1 MKAATYSRQSVS
13 NEELISTQAQR
24 AQQLVSARGWHLVGT
39 YADDDTSASKVRGDA
54 TDWARM
60 LRDIEAGVVEA
71 VVAVD
76 LDRLLRSTRDLN
88 ALIDRGAK
96 VVTVDGEIDLSTAD
110 GEFRATML
118 AGIARFEVRRKSERQ
133 VRANDARAAQGKV
146 IRGRRPF
153 GYEADGVTVREAE
166 AEAVRDGYEALL
178 GGATLASIA
187 AGWNALG
194 LTTGQGS
201 AWRHDN
207 VRHVLLNPRYRG
219 AVRRHGV
226 IVHEEA
232 EWPALVS
239 ADTFREAEA
248 ILRDPARR
256 TGAPSVK
263 RLLSGI
269 AECGVCG
276 SPVHA
281 GGGARRGIA
290 NYRCKGSTGHFAR
303 MAEPVEA
310 HVVAVVTSFLANAKG
325 EDGALVLPAILAGAE
340 GDELA
345 AEADKVRGRIERL
358 RTAFLAVDD
367 ADEEEYAATSRALR
381 ARLADIER
389 RIIERMR
396 AAELTDLLGNPDAR
410 AVWDAL
416 TLERRRRV
424 LRALPLRIVVHA
436 PGRGVRTFDPDTVK
450 VVPR

>member
-1 MKAATYSRQSVS
+1 MKAATYSRQSV
-13 NEELISTQAQR
+13 EAEALIDVQLSRTR
-24 AQQLVSARGWHLVGT
+24 ALVTARGWQLVGE
-39 YADDDTSASKVRGDA
+39 YADNDTSASKQRGDG

-60 LRDIEAGVVEA
+60 LRDIENGTVEA

-88 ALIDRGAK
+88 ALIERGAK

-133 VRANDARAAQGKV
+133 VRANEARAARGEV
-146 IRGRRPF
+146 VRGRRPF
-153 GYEADGVTVREAE
+153 GYEADGRTVRVPEAD
-166 AEAVRDGYEALL
+166 AVRDGYRMLL
-178 GGATLASIA
+178 GGAPLAEIA
-187 AGWNALG
+187 RAWNERG
-194 LTTGQGS
+194 LSTGQGG

-219 AVRRHGV
+219 AVRRHGE
-226 IVHEEA
+226 IVSEA
-232 EWPALVS
+232 AVWPALVD

-248 ILRDPARR
+248 LLSDPARR
-256 TGAPSVK
+256 RGSASVK

-269 AECGVCG
+269 AECGVCE
-276 SPVHA
+276 SPIHA

-290 NYRCKGSTGHFAR
+290 NYRCQGALGHFAR

-310 HVVAVVTSFLANAKG
+310 YVIDVVTSFLANAKG
-325 EDGALVLPAILAGAE
+325 EDGALVLPSILAGAE

-345 AEADKVRGRIERL
+345 AEADRVRGRIERL
-358 RTAFLAVDD
+358 RAAFLADDEGD
-367 ADEEEYAATSRALR
+367 ADEYATTSRALR
-381 ARLADIER
+381 ERLADIER
-389 RIIERMR
+389 RLLERMR
-396 AAELTDLLGNPDAR
+396 AAELGDLLGNPDAR

-416 TLERRRRV
+416 TLERQRRV
-424 LRALPLRIVVHA
+424 LRALPLRVVVHA
-436 PGRGVRTFDPDTVK
+436 PGRGVRTFNPASVE

>member
-1 MKAATYSRQSVS
+1 MRAATYLRQSVDHA
-13 NEELISTQAQR
+13 EGIDRQAERTRALIAARSW
-24 AQQLVSARGWHLVGT
+24 QLVGE
-39 YADDDTSASKVRGDA
+39 YADNDTSASKVRGEG

-60 LRDIEAGVVEA
+60 LRDIEAGRVEA

-88 ALIDRGAK
+88 ALIERGAK

-133 VRANDARAAQGKV
+133 VRANEARAARGEV
-146 IRGRRPF
+146 VRGRRPF
-153 GYEADGVTVREAE
+153 GYGADGLTVREPE
-166 AEAVRDGYEALL
+166 ADAVRAGYEALL
-178 GGATLASIA
+178 AGATLASIA
-187 AGWNALG
+187 SDWNDLG
-194 LTTGQGS
+194 LTTGQGGK
-201 AWRHDN
+201 WRHDN

-226 IVHEEA
+226 IVSEA
-232 EWPALVS
+232 AAWPALVS

-269 AECGVCG
+269 AVCGVCG

-290 NYRCKGSTGHFAR
+290 NYRCKGALGHFAR
-303 MAEPVEA
+303 MAEPVDA
-310 HVVAVVTSFLANAKG
+310 HVVDVVTAFLANAKG

-345 AEADKVRGRIERL
+345 AEAEKVRGRIDRL
-358 RTAFLAVDD
+358 RTAFLADD
-367 ADEEEYAATSRALR
+367 EADEAEYAVTSRELR
-381 ARLADIER
+381 DRLADIER

-416 TLERRRRV
+416 GLERQRRV
-424 LRALPLRIVVHA
+424 LRALPLRIIVHA
-436 PGRGVRTFDPDTVK
+436 PGRGVRTFDPGTVE
-450 VVPR
+450 VVPA